1 MIRTMVCRIN
11 MAGFLENFFSF
22 VFLKFSI
29 DDSEFSDLKSLFK
42 QNVQLSTTLQT
53 LQNDVKRRDDL
64 INEFLER
71 IRQENRWMNLKMLF
85 NSKIIYASIIKAD
98 SKTW

>member
-85 NSKIIYASIIKAD
+85 NSKTIYASIIKAD

>member
-1 MIRTMVCRIN
+1 MMRTMVCRIN
-11 MAGFLENFFSF
+11 IVGLLNNFFSF

-29 DDSEFSDLKSLFK
+29 ADLEFSDLESLVK

-71 IRQENRWMNLKMLF
+71 IIREEKRMGELENAF
-85 NSKIIYASIIKAD
+85 
-98 SKTW
+98 

>member
-53 LQNDVKRRDDL
+53 LQNDVKRR
-64 INEFLER
+64 NV
-71 IRQENRWMNLKMLF
+71 K
-85 NSKIIYASIIKAD
+85 
-98 SKTW
+98 KTDG

>member
-1 MIRTMVCRIN
+1 MVCRIN
-11 MAGFLENFFSF
+11 MAGLQENFFSF

-29 DDSEFSDLKSLFK
+29 DDSEFSDLESLFK

-85 NSKIIYASIIKAD
+85 NSKTIYASIIKAD

>member
-1 MIRTMVCRIN
+1 MVCRIN
-11 MAGFLENFFSF
+11 MAGLQENFFSF

-29 DDSEFSDLKSLFK
+29 NDSKLIDLEFLFK

-53 LQNDVKRRDDL
+53 LQNDIKRRNDL

-71 IRQENRWMNLKMLF
+71 IIRQGKQMDELENAF
-85 NSKIIYASIIKAD
+85 
-98 SKTW
+98 

>member
-1 MIRTMVCRIN
+1 MVCRIN
-11 MAGFLENFFSF
+11 MAGFLENFFSI

-85 NSKIIYASIIKAD
+85 NSKTIYASIIKAD

>member
-1 MIRTMVCRIN
+1 MVCRIN
-11 MAGFLENFFSF
+11 MAGLQENFFSF

-29 DDSEFSDLKSLFK
+29 NDSELIDLEFLFK

-53 LQNDVKRRDDL
+53 IQNDVKRRNDL

-71 IRQENRWMNLKMLF
+71 IIRQGKQMDELENAF
-85 NSKIIYASIIKAD
+85 
-98 SKTW
+98 

>member
-1 MIRTMVCRIN
+1 MVCRIN

-85 NSKIIYASIIKAD
+85 NSKTIYASIIKAD

>member
-1 MIRTMVCRIN
+1 MVCRIN

-53 LQNDVKRRDDL
+53 LQNDIKRRNDL

-71 IRQENRWMNLKMLF
+71 IIRQGKQMDELENAF
-85 NSKIIYASIIKAD
+85 
-98 SKTW
+98 

>member
-1 MIRTMVCRIN
+1 M
-11 MAGFLENFFSF
+11 
-22 VFLKFSI
+22 
-29 DDSEFSDLKSLFK
+29 EFSDLESLVK

-71 IRQENRWMNLKMLF
+71 IIREEKRMDELENAF
-85 NSKIIYASIIKAD
+85 
-98 SKTW
+98 

>member
-1 MIRTMVCRIN
+1 MVCRIN
-11 MAGFLENFFSF
+11 MAGFLENFFSI

-29 DDSEFSDLKSLFK
+29 DDSEFSDLESLFK

-85 NSKIIYASIIKAD
+85 NSKTIYASIIKAD

>member
-1 MIRTMVCRIN
+1 MVCRTN
-11 MAGFLENFFSF
+11 MAVFLENFFSF

-85 NSKIIYASIIKAD
+85 NSKTIYASIIKAD

>member
-1 MIRTMVCRIN
+1 MVCRIN

-22 VFLKFSI
+22 VFLKFAI

-71 IRQENRWMNLKMLF
+71 IIRQGKQMDELENAF
-85 NSKIIYASIIKAD
+85 
-98 SKTW
+98 

>member
-1 MIRTMVCRIN
+1 MVCRIN

-29 DDSEFSDLKSLFK
+29 NDSKLIDLEFLFK

-53 LQNDVKRRDDL
+53 LQNDIKRRNDL

-71 IRQENRWMNLKMLF
+71 IIRQGKQMDELENAF
-85 NSKIIYASIIKAD
+85 
-98 SKTW
+98 